1 MVADYLAAGDDREAR
16 VRTLTR
22 TQLVSRIGQPDD
34 IASLVCFLASAEA
47 AYVNGVVWLIDG
59 GSLAWRG
66 VTDSLPDASSVAN
79 GTV

>member
-34 IASLVCFLASAEA
+34 IANIEFSSGKGPA
-47 AYVNGVVWLIDG
+47 AI
-59 GSLAWRG
+59 
-66 VTDSLPDASSVAN
+66 
-79 GTV
+79 